1 MHEQV
6 ETSLLEMM
14 MMDLSLGRCR
24 MSVKIEAG
32 KGSAGESSE
41 RPRYNLENSE
51 QLWKY
56 SLGWKE
62 LPCKR
67 EG

>member
-1 MHEQV
+1 MHGQV
-6 ETSLLEMM
+6 ETSFLEIMM
-14 MMDLSLGRCR
+14 IDLSLERCR

-41 RPRYNLENSE
+41 RPRYNVGSSE
-51 QLWKY
+51 QVWKY
-56 SLGWKE
+56 SLGQKE
-62 LPCKR
+62 LPCER